1 METCFLKDGLLGLGL
16 VGLGICEYSNTSSDM
31 NYGYCECLDTDK
43 DKSSKNKS
51 TIYISCMNEL
61 EDKNDWN
68 SFHV

>member
-1 METCFLKDGLLGLGL
+1 
-16 VGLGICEYSNTSSDM
+16 M

-61 EDKNDWN
+61 EDKND
-68 SFHV
+68 